1 MRAFV
6 LSGGGSLG
14 AVQVGMLQ
22 ALHAHGIEPDLLVG
36 ASAGA
41 LNAAWVAQRPGE
53 LTGLAELW
61 EGLHRHDVFPIGL
74 QALLGGLG
82 LSDHLVNPSRLLR
95 LVRSN
100 LLRDRIE
107 ETAVPLHVVATD
119 LLTGLEVVLSAGE
132 LHTALMASAAVPG
145 VFPPVSRDGM
155 WLIDGGVA
163 DNTPV
168 EAAIRLGAH
177 EIWVLPAGY
186 ACTLARPPGSAL
198 GVALHALTLLINGHL
213 RNDVLEYER
222 DVDIRV
228 LPPLCPLAVNPA
240 DFSGASQLIERAR
253 TAAEAYLTS
262 PPAPREQRH
271 RVLDAHAHPR

>member
-22 ALHAHGIEPDLLVG
+22 ALHVHGIEPDLLVG

-53 LTGLAELW
+53 LTRLAELW
-61 EGLHRHDVFPIGL
+61 KGLRRPDVFPISL
-74 QALLGGLG
+74 QAVRGGLG
-82 LSDHLVNPSRLLR
+82 LSDHLVNPSRLSR
-95 LVRSN
+95 LVRRN
-100 LLRDRIE
+100 LLGDRIE

-119 LLTGLEVVLSAGE
+119 LLTGLEVVLSAGD
-132 LHTALMASAAVPG
+132 LPTALMASAAVPG
-145 VFPPVSRDGM
+145 IFPPISRDGT

-168 EAAIRLGAH
+168 TVAIRLGAK

-198 GVALHALTLLINGHL
+198 GVALHALTLLINGRL
-213 RNDVLEYER
+213 RNDVLQYER
-222 DVDIRV
+222 EADIRV
-228 LPPLCPLAVNPA
+228 LPPLCPLAVNPV

-253 TAAEAYLTS
+253 TAADAYLAS
-262 PPAPREQRH
+262 PPPPRDERH
-271 RVLDAHAHPR
+271 RALDVHAHAV